1 MSERS
6 PAWQDTWPA
15 AGSEA
20 VEPLLFA
27 LDVAG
32 TSVAAGTAGVGIAA
46 AAALAPRR
54 GSSCSGWP

>member
-1 MSERS
+1 M
-6 PAWQDTWPA
+6 WPA